1 MMERQSTLKEDK
13 MFLSIRDNV
22 NTLINKAGC
31 VTLEKAIAGHS
42 GDTREM
48 ISCVDRLVALGEI
61 KKIERSKNV
70 CGYQYEIYIKS
81 R

>member
-1 MMERQSTLKEDK
+1 MGRQATLTEDK

-22 NTLINKAGC
+22 NILINKAGC

-42 GDTREM
+42 GDTRDM

-61 KKIERSKNV
+61 QKIEQSKHV
-70 CGYQYEIYIKS
+70 CGQYEIYTKA